1 MSLKAKLTLAASIAF
16 TSSMIYYVHSDQNQ
30 LFKQINN
37 TYKIAFEEK
46 EKRKQQ
52 QEENRLFMIEQQK
65 LTEILEKATKQNEN
79 K

>member
-1 MSLKAKLTLAASIAF
+1 MTYEIF
-16 TSSMIYYVHSDQNQ
+16 CQ
-30 LFKQINN
+30 LNYFCFQQINN